1 MSLLSDEEITKRCQ
15 LPEHLKSFQNF
26 LRKYSPIS
34 SADMST
40 VDAALAQ
47 HSVFNANEIIK
58 VLPHWALVHRA
69 SFVADLSNYTSQYGE
84 KPMIEPFVPH
94 LVRTTDDEA
103 TKLISYGLSSY
114 GYDARLTEEV
124 KTFTNI
130 NGGVIDPKRFDST
143 LCVDTQIFTDT
154 DGSRY
159 VIIPPNGFILGTTVE
174 YFRIPRDVSVICMGK
189 STIARCGLTTLVTPL
204 EAGWE
209 GNVTIEVA
217 NTTPLPVRVYLN
229 EGICQFMFMHSQYK
243 CKTSYADGN
252 RKYQKQIGLTLPRV

>member
-1 MSLLSDEEITKRCQ
+1 MSLLSDEEIIKRCQ

-58 VLPHWALVHRA
+58 ILPHWALVHRA
-69 SFVADLSNYTSQYGE
+69 SFVADLSNYTAQYGD
-84 KPMIEPFVPH
+84 KPMIEPFLPH
-94 LVRTTDDEA
+94 LVRTTDDEG

-130 NGGVIDPKRFDST
+130 NGGVIDPKRFDQS
-143 LCVDTQIFTDT
+143 LCVDTQIFTAE
-154 DGSRY
+154 DGSRF

-174 YFRIPRDVSVICMGK
+174 YFRIPRDVTVICLGK
-189 STIARCGLTTLVTPL
+189 STVARSACNVIVTPL

-217 NTTPLPVRVYLN
+217 NTSSLPVRVYLN
-229 EGICQFMFMHSQYK
+229 EGICQFLFLQSEYK
-243 CKTSYADGN
+243 CKTSYADRGG
-252 RKYQKQIGLTLPRV
+252 KYLFQKGLTLPRV